1 MVCTTNDRKTFLC
14 AGSTLAQAASTSG
27 KLVRRSALAALDIAA
42 SRSSSFRQLVS
53 STFLEL
59 TYRNNS
65 RFQNN
70 CFSVLRSGSKE
81 VTYLRLGDICV
92 THL

>member
-1 MVCTTNDRKTFLC
+1 M
-14 AGSTLAQAASTSG
+14 
-27 KLVRRSALAALDIAA
+27 AA

-65 RFQNN
+65 RFQNS
-70 CFSVLRSGSKE
+70 CFSVLRRGSKE
-81 VTYLRLGDICV
+81 VTYLRLVDFCI